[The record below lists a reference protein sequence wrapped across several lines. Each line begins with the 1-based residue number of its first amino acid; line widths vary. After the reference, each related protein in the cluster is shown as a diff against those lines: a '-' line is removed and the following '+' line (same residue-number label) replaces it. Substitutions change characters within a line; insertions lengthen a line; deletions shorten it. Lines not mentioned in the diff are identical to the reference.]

1 MTGVWSG
8 GSIQTLLTK
17 ATPPLPSSSASP
29 WRYYLDVK
37 ETGFKL
43 LESSPWD
50 QPEIPSAM
58 QSAVSSS
65 RLEFEKEHNAIIV
78 FLRCV

>member
-1 MTGVWSG
+1 MGDAKADWGTHALGLSHCVLSG
-8 GSIQTLLTK
+8 IGRALCAAQRAFSV
-17 ATPPLPSSSASP
+17 SSGTIGDF
-29 WRYYLDVK
+29 LDVK

-58 QSAVSSS
+58 QSAVSSP
-65 RLEFEKEHNAIIV
+65 
-78 FLRCV
+78 